1 MTLKTKVTRKI
12 TDIPRE
18 DWEGVFPDILE
29 GYDFYK
35 TLDESRFEQFSFY
48 YIVVYDNNSAV
59 AAAPCFS
66 MRYSL
71 DTSVNGTA
79 RRVFNYTKKFIP
91 NVFSVKAL
99 ICGMPMGKGRIGM
112 VKGKEDKKIVD
123 AIFRKMEEIAKDE
136 RIKLIA
142 FKDFSHSYTNAFEAL
157 VENGF
162 FKVDGL
168 PYAEKALTF
177 KTFEDY
183 LKTLSSATRY
193 DLRRKFKKVDGN
205 IKIEMEIVD
214 ELKDDALLDV
224 YRLYLQMLE
233 KHEMIFE
240 IVPIAFFKNMP
251 KNMPGKAKVFLWR
264 IDNKIVAF
272 LFCMVSGDVIM
283 DYFLGLDYAVA
294 HKYHLYFIKHRD
306 VINWCID
313 NGIKRYAMGFSGY
326 EAKRRLGFDFIPLRI
341 YIKHRNRIMNQI
353 FKLLLHFLKFENF
366 DPDVKSIKR
375 SLSEKRTSDSQSI
388 RHDLSY

>member
-1 MTLKTKVTRKI
+1 MEFKTIVTRKI
-12 TDIPRE
+12 IDIPRE
-18 DWEGVFPDILE
+18 DWECVFPDILE

-48 YIVVYDNNSAV
+48 YIAVYLGNSMV
-59 AAAPCFS
+59 GAAPCFS

-79 RRVFNYTKKFIP
+79 RRALNYAKRFTPEI
-91 NVFSVKAL
+91 FSVKAL
-99 ICGMPMGKGRIGM
+99 ICGMPLGKGQIG
-112 VKGKEDKKIVD
+112 VIKGGEDKKIVD
-123 AIFRKMEEIAKDE
+123 VIFRKMEDIAKDE

-142 FKDFSHSYTNAFEAL
+142 FKDFPHSYTNAFEAL

-168 PYAEKALTF
+168 PYAEKDLTF

-205 IKIEMEIVD
+205 IKIEMEVVD
-214 ELKDDALLDV
+214 ELKDDALADV

-240 IVPIAFFKNMP
+240 IVPVEFFKNILAS
-251 KNMPGKAKVFLWR
+251 MPGKAKVFLWR
-264 IDNKIVAF
+264 IDNKLVAF
-272 LFCMVSGDVIM
+272 VFCTVSEDVII

-306 VINWCID
+306 VMNWCIE
-313 NGIKRYAMGFSGY
+313 NGVKRYAMGFSGY
-326 EAKRRLGFDFIPLRI
+326 EAKKRLGFDFTPLHI
-341 YIKHRNRIMNQI
+341 YVKHRSRVMNFI
-353 FKLLLHFLKFENF
+353 FKKLVNFLKFENF
-366 DPDVKSIKR
+366 DPHVKSIKR
-375 SLSEKRTSDSQSI
+375 SLSEKRTSDHQGVCPDI
-388 RHDLSY
+388 PN